1 MLDSLKMFHSL
12 GLHDGEIFSLEG
24 TRTVYE
30 YSQKILKTKTF
41 GIDTGF
47 GIRVLK
53 NKKLGFSFCNSKEQ
67 IPAAI
72 KRAISIS
79 SFSDSSPFSFAQRQ
93 KYRPAEAF
101 DRKIADADEKEMLS
115 IVGQIED
122 GVKKHAEPVRIV
134 LVSQR
139 EESALANTSLL
150 FAKERSTSLMAF
162 AEAKN
167 GNGFG
172 SSDYAHYKA
181 LKDPYALGEK
191 AGLMAKEMK
200 NPKKLPAGKYSV
212 IFSQE
217 TLSSLLSLL
226 LYSFSGELKRR
237 KISKLWNQEGER
249 LFHEKFTLFDDPFAD
264 AAAKSA
270 FDGEG
275 VSSRRTVLI
284 DKGNVNNFLYTRE
297 CAAFS
302 GINAEGNCARAGY
315 SLPPSI
321 GDSNTV
327 IEAGDAEPRKELGKY
342 LFIES
347 MHGLH
352 TANQLSGDFGA
363 EASIAFLHEKGKI
376 LPVRGF
382 MVSENIFKLFNRI
395 EYIGKKQEQSGNL
408 VAPSIAFSD
417 VSIIS

>member
-1 MLDSLKMFHSL
+1 MLDSLKTFHSL
-12 GLHDGEIFSLEG
+12 GLHDGEIFSVEG

-30 YSQKILKTKTF
+30 YSQKTLKTKSF
-41 GIDTGF
+41 GIDSGF

-53 NKKLGFSFCNSKEQ
+53 NRKLGFSFCNSKEQ
-67 IPAAI
+67 IPSAI
-72 KRAISIS
+72 KRATSIS
-79 SFSDSSPFSFAQRQ
+79 AFSSPSEFSFAQRQ
-93 KYRPAEAF
+93 KYANAEAF
-101 DRKIADADEKEMLS
+101 DSKVADADEREMRA

-134 LVSQR
+134 LVSQTD
-139 EESALANTSLL
+139 ESAIANTNLL

-162 AEAKN
+162 AEAKS

-181 LKDPYALGEK
+181 LKDPHSLGER

-200 NPKKLPAGKYSV
+200 NPKKPPSGKYSV
-212 IFSQE
+212 IFSHDV
-217 TLSSLLSLL
+217 LASLLSLL

-237 KISKLWNQEGER
+237 KISKLWDKEGK
-249 LFHEKFTLFDDPFAD
+249 LIFSEKLTVGDDPFAD

-275 VSSRRTVLI
+275 VSSRCTALI
-284 DKGNVNNFLYTRE
+284 EKGEVGAFLYDRE

-302 GINAEGNCARAGY
+302 EINSEGNCFRPGY
-315 SLPPSI
+315 KAPPSI
-321 GDSNTV
+321 GASN
-327 IEAGDAEPRKELGKY
+327 ISIKAGDAEPEKELKKY
-342 LFIES
+342 LYIES

-363 EASIAFLHEKGKI
+363 EASIAFLHEKGKKT
-376 LPVRGF
+376 PVRGF
-382 MVSENIFKLFNRI
+382 MVSENIFNLFNRI
-395 EYIGKKQEQSGNL
+395 EYVGRSQEQAGSL
-408 VAPSIAFSD
+408 VAPKISFSG
-417 VSIIS
+417 VSVIS